1 MLQMFQKLLTPE
13 QKKLAELV
21 EKKGGN
27 AVLDNERD
35 MKELSAAEASLAPAS
50 GRHGSGRFDLAEVQH
65 EIRDDPANA
74 IEQNAEFF
82 NRKFD
87 MQRRQIEEDIARAV
101 RREGDR
107 IITAVTAGP
116 HDRIVDPVRP
126 ILVYFVACR
135 RMFNVVYLRI
145 FTKYGGTW

>member
-1 MLQMFQKLLTPE
+1 MLQMFQTLLTPE
-13 QKKLAELV
+13 QKKLANMV

-27 AVLDNERD
+27 AVLDNEGAMR
-35 MKELSAAEASLAPAS
+35 ELVAAEVSLSSAS
-50 GRHGSGRFDLAEVQH
+50 GRHSNERFDLAEIQH
-65 EIRDDPANA
+65 EITGDPTGA
-74 IEQNAEFF
+74 IEKNAESF

-87 MQRRQIEEDIARAV
+87 MQRRQIQEDIARAV

-126 ILVYFVACR
+126 
-135 RMFNVVYLRI
+135 
-145 FTKYGGTW
+145 TPHS